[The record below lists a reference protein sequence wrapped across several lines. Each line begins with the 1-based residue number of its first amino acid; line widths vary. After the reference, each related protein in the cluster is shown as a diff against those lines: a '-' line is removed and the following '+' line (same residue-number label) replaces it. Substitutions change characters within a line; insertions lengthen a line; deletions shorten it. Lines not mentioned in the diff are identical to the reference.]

1 MIDCSILNLWPWI
14 YLINVVF
21 FKEGEA
27 ECKDEE
33 DPDEF
38 DPTIFEITSQMKFPS
53 TSTKLQPFKSTADN
67 QITSR
72 DFLPESG
79 KSDPGSSGAMSTTI
93 EKDNIGDGIQTL
105 CYGWNQF

>member
-1 MIDCSILNLWPWI
+1 
-14 YLINVVF
+14 
-21 FKEGEA
+21 
-27 ECKDEE
+27 
-33 DPDEF
+33 
-38 DPTIFEITSQMKFPS
+38 MKFPS

-93 EKDNIGDGIQTL
+93 EKDNIGDGMQTL
-105 CYGWNQF
+105 CFGWNEFQDGIHVIQNLSNIPLTWSQFNVVYLMELYVLA